1 MKLEALRLSKSL
13 PMRNVLSGVKR
24 LGSAVLARG
33 TLLRK
38 MFWIWKILTS
48 FRAFLAASQ
57 DDSAVETTLRRC
69 LAVRGPISSEVGRWK
84 NDRFIPL
91 YLLHRSFS
99 TGFTSI
105 HGERPSAEY
114 AKLRKESLESEFG
127 HALGTYSSKNVS
139 MFLRFG
145 PFLAFYRAAIIS
157 FHVLKLAVWQFFV
170 HDMKKRSVKGDIGWK
185 LILIM
190 SYDHWPLTTILK
202 GLGQDMTQAE
212 FERVPLDFLCS
223 LMWLLSRALCE
234 VFPFVL
240 PFFPRFIPP
249 SAASMLLGQAL
260 STRPDILPTVYC
272 QELAKLQDQIPPFP
286 TRVAIKSIESQLG
299 VPVSK
304 LFADISPEPI
314 AAASLGQVYKAKCF
328 LLCFKFSAHLHSG
341 ELVAVKVQRPGM
353 ALSLTLD
360 ALLFHM
366 IGGQLKRFAE
376 ARKDLLVAVNEMV
389 RHMFEEIDYVLEGH
403 NAERF
408 ASIYACYSTGDTVTY
423 NKANGI
429 KVPKIYWNL
438 TRKAVLTMEWIDG
451 IKLTDEFRLKE
462 AFLDRKKLI
471 DQGMYCS
478 LRQLLEVGFFH
489 ADPHPGNLVATADGS
504 LAYFD
509 FGMMG
514 DIPRHYRVGLIQV
527 YDFGLVP
534 LVTSCYSLHMFHEK
548 VLWLVHFV
556 NRDSL
561 GLANDFL
568 SLGFIPEGVDIKA
581 VSDALQSSFGDGSRQ
596 SRDFQ
601 AIMNQLYNVMYEFN
615 FSLPPDYALV
625 IRALGSLEGT
635 AKALDPDFKVVES
648 AYPFVIGRLLAD
660 PTPDMRR
667 ILMELI
673 IRSDGSIRWNRL
685 ERLIAAIAEQA
696 SESASEATKPEDK
709 SSNPLGWKSFDMR
722 AVVSATE
729 DVFQF
734 ILSDKGLRV
743 RIFLA
748 RDIIKAA
755 DIFLQDEVVEWIFND
770 KAQSR
775 DTSEP
780 EGHAML
786 MRVVNGLKSFRHAI
800 NLAPEMWTA
809 MLIRMALKPE
819 VHKFAFDIISALVI
833 HSTHKVPEALWIC
846 ISRVLHKVV
855 ENCSNVD

>member
-1 MKLEALRLSKSL
+1 
-13 PMRNVLSGVKR
+13 
-24 LGSAVLARG
+24 
-33 TLLRK
+33 
-38 MFWIWKILTS
+38 
-48 FRAFLAASQ
+48 
-57 DDSAVETTLRRC
+57 
-69 LAVRGPISSEVGRWK
+69 
-84 NDRFIPL
+84 
-91 YLLHRSFS
+91 
-99 TGFTSI
+99 
-105 HGERPSAEY
+105 
-114 AKLRKESLESEFG
+114 
-127 HALGTYSSKNVS
+127 
-139 MFLRFG
+139 
-145 PFLAFYRAAIIS
+145 
-157 FHVLKLAVWQFFV
+157 
-170 HDMKKRSVKGDIGWK
+170 
-185 LILIM
+185 
-190 SYDHWPLTTILK
+190 
-202 GLGQDMTQAE
+202 
-212 FERVPLDFLCS
+212 
-223 LMWLLSRALCE
+223 
-234 VFPFVL
+234 
-240 PFFPRFIPP
+240 
-249 SAASMLLGQAL
+249 
-260 STRPDILPTVYC
+260 
-272 QELAKLQDQIPPFP
+272 
-286 TRVAIKSIESQLG
+286 
-299 VPVSK
+299 
-304 LFADISPEPI
+304 
-314 AAASLGQVYKAKCF
+314 
-328 LLCFKFSAHLHSG
+328 
-341 ELVAVKVQRPGM
+341 M

-408 ASIYACYSTGDTVTY
+408 ASIYACYS
-423 NKANGI
+423 KNGI

-527 YDFGLVP
+527 
-534 LVTSCYSLHMFHEK
+534 
-548 VLWLVHFV
+548 LVHFV

-568 SLGFIPEGVDIKA
+568 SLGFIPEGVDIKT

-601 AIMNQLYNVMYEFN
+601 AIMNQLYDVMYEFN

-696 SESASEATKPEDK
+696 SASASEATKPEDK